1 MAWMKGRLV
10 DKDGRTV
17 NVGDDVVDFRGNM
30 ARVTGWDSP
39 RHAGSTGRVCVREDD
54 GGEREYFPS
63 VYGLR
68 IEVEED

>member
-17 NVGDDVVDFRGNM
+17 NVGDHVVDFRGES

-39 RHAGSTGRVCVREDD
+39 RHPGSTGRVAVRVGG

-68 IEVEED
+68 IEEE